1 MMFKFSQRQ
10 SCLKNRPLQ
19 RHVFVEALDTSQK
32 LINPCFARRH
42 HVCDVHYES
51 QSYFGLPRRTIRNNS
66 NIIILFQQ
74 TLKDVEQIYRD
85 NARFDMS
92 YEEFKQLCREAWKQI

>member
-1 MMFKFSQRQ
+1 MGVIQDYHNA
-10 SCLKNRPLQ
+10 CD
-19 RHVFVEALDTSQK
+19 VFVEALDTSQK
-32 LINPCFARRH
+32 LINPCFARRRH
-42 HVCDVHYES
+42 HVCDVHYGS

-74 TLKDVEQIYRD
+74 TLKDVEHIYRD
-85 NARFDMS
+85 NAGFDMS